1 MKKLNVLLVLL
12 LAAAIAFAG
21 YTHSQKIDL
30 EKEVK
35 SLSEQVVALQA
46 ALDGAGDE

>member
-12 LAAAIAFAG
+12 LAVAIAFAG

-35 SLSEQVVALQA
+35 SLNEQVTALRA
-46 ALDGAGDE
+46 ELDEAGME